1 MSIDNPGN
9 FFGQMPFSEDGNKDS
24 WKPVKIHGKA
34 LYSKSVDI
42 LNLSQ
47 TICDLLEA
55 VENGEDTGRLI
66 MENAM
71 KVSAKIRGA
80 IAVDQV
86 YSLAMESAVI
96 IKVNICELK
105 AQLWACEEIHG
116 IDEKY
121 IAVLKVEIETFKQL
135 FIQWVLCF
143 DKNDDLPDEWYLFND
158 PSTFRDQ

>member
-1 MSIDNPGN
+1 MSTDNPGN
-9 FFGQMPFSEDGNKDS
+9 FFGFLPFREDENEDS

-34 LYSKSVDI
+34 LFNKSIDI

-55 VENGEDTGRLI
+55 EENGEGTGRLI

-71 KVSAKIRGA
+71 IVSAKIRGA
-80 IAVDQV
+80 IVVDHV
-86 YSLAMESAVI
+86 YSLAMENAVI

-105 AQLWACEEIHG
+105 TQLWACEEIHE

-121 IAVLKVEIETFKQL
+121 IAVLKA
-135 FIQWVLCF
+135 
-143 DKNDDLPDEWYLFND
+143 
-158 PSTFRDQ
+158 